1 MPSQDLGG
9 PTGHAGWGLGHT
21 GFCLA
26 WPAANCVG
34 FSFLGLSL
42 PICKMDLRLKTPVA
56 LTFYGPMMPNLL
68 LQNSKRPSA
77 PFLSLGRACGG
88 EEVPGAVEVGEGRG
102 VWEFEYFQQSAWQEG
117 GLARITVIV
126 SLSAPCRGPLNVL
139 PSWQLPA
146 WRGVLARLGK
156 RCDP

>member
-1 MPSQDLGG
+1 
-9 PTGHAGWGLGHT
+9 
-21 GFCLA
+21 
-26 WPAANCVG
+26 
-34 FSFLGLSL
+34 
-42 PICKMDLRLKTPVA
+42 MDLRLKTPVA